1 MLLAGIRVLELGQI
15 LAAPYAAEIL
25 ADLGAEVLKIER
37 PEGGDDARG
46 WGPPFWN
53 GDAALFHQM
62 NRNKRSVALDLK
74 SPEGLARM
82 LELLGEADVFIH
94 NLRPG
99 LPDKLGIGP
108 AAMRAR
114 FPRLIYAD
122 IGAFGHLGPMNRQP
136 GYELLV
142 QAFGGPMSIT
152 GENGGTPVRCGPS
165 INDLG
170 SGMWAAIGVL
180 SALVRR
186 GRTGE
191 GCLVQ
196 TSLFETAVSWTS
208 IAASNFMASGT
219 PPRREGS
226 KHPSVVPYG
235 AFETADG
242 QLIIGAGSDKLFR
255 ILAEVLGH
263 PEWAADPRFL
273 ANSDRVTNRAEL
285 ESLVTGRLRA
295 RPREEWAALL
305 EAAGVP
311 CASIQ
316 TIPEVLR
323 HEQTAALGMVQR
335 VPESGEVRLVALP
348 LSFDG
353 VRPEARLPSPRLG
366 AATGFAE
373 PPEADRTA
381 RSTS

>member
-25 ADLGAEVLKIER
+25 ADMGAEGLKVER

-46 WGPPFWN
+46 WGPPFW
-53 GDAALFHQM
+53 GSDAALFHQM
-62 NRNKRSVALDLK
+62 NRNKRSIAIDLK
-74 SPEGLARM
+74 SADGLARM
-82 LELLGEADVFIH
+82 LELMGEADVFIH

-108 AAMRAR
+108 QAMRKR
-114 FPRLIYAD
+114 FPRLVYTD
-122 IGAFGHLGPMNRQP
+122 IGAFGHLGPMSKRP

-152 GENGGTPVRCGPS
+152 GEADGTPVRCGPS

-170 SGMWAAIGVL
+170 SGMWAAIGIL
-180 SALVRR
+180 GALVQRA
-186 GRTGE
+186 RTGD

-208 IAASNFMASGT
+208 IAASTYMASGT

-235 AFETADG
+235 AFQTADG
-242 QLIIGAGSDKLFR
+242 TLIVGAGSDRLFQK
-255 ILAEVLGH
+255 LAEVLGH
-263 PEWAADPRFL
+263 PEWARDPRF
-273 ANSDRVTNRAEL
+273 ATNRDRVGNRDAIEALLTTMLRSRPRAEWTEIL
-285 ESLVTGRLRA
+285 EN
-295 RPREEWAALL
+295 
-305 EAAGVP
+305 AGVP
-311 CASIQ
+311 CASLQ
-316 TIPEVLR
+316 TIPEVLV
-323 HEQTAALGMVQR
+323 HEQTEALGMVQE
-335 VPESGEVRLVALP
+335 VPDTPDVQLVALP

-353 VRPEARLPSPRLG
+353 VRPAARVPSPKLG
-366 AATGFAE
+366 AAAGFG
-373 PPEADRTA
+373 RG
-381 RSTS
+381 SG

>member
-25 ADLGAEVLKIER
+25 ADLGADVLKVER

-46 WGPPFWN
+46 WGPPFWH

-74 SPEGLARM
+74 SPEALLRM
-82 LELLGEADVFIH
+82 LELMGEADVFVH

-142 QAFGGPMSIT
+142 QAFGGPMSLT
-152 GENGGTPVRCGPS
+152 GEAGGAPVRCGPS

-180 SALVRR
+180 AALVRR
-186 GRTGE
+186 AQTGE

-196 TSLFETAVSWTS
+196 TSLFETAVNWTS
-208 IAASNFMASGT
+208 IAASNFLASGI

-235 AFETADG
+235 AFQTADG
-242 QLIIGAGSDKLFR
+242 ELIIGAGSDRLFAK
-255 ILAEVLGH
+255 LAEVLGH
-263 PEWAADPRFL
+263 PEWASDPRFL
-273 ANSDRVTNRAEL
+273 SNSDRVKHRDVLEAFMATALGIRPRAE
-285 ESLVTGRLRA
+285 
-295 RPREEWAALL
+295 WANRL

-316 TIPEVLR
+316 TVPEVLS
-323 HEQTAALGMVQR
+323 HEQTLAMGMLQD
-335 VPESGEVRLVALP
+335 VPGTPDVRLVGIP
-348 LSFDG
+348 LSVDG
-353 VRPEARLPSPRLG
+353 QRPGPRLASPKLG
-366 AATGFAE
+366 AADGF
-373 PPEADRTA
+373 PS
-381 RSTS
+381 RSKV

>member
-25 ADLGAEVLKIER
+25 GDMGAEVLKIER

-82 LELLGEADVFIH
+82 LELMGEADVFVH

-99 LPDKLGIGP
+99 LPEKLGIGP
-108 AAMRAR
+108 EAMRER

-122 IGAFGHLGPMNRQP
+122 IGAFGHVGPMNRQP

-152 GENGGTPVRCGPS
+152 GEADGAPVRCGPS

-170 SGMWAAIGVL
+170 AGMWTAIGVL
-180 SALVRR
+180 GALVRR
-186 GRTGE
+186 ARTGE

-196 TSLFETAVSWTS
+196 TSLFETAITWTS
-208 IAASNFMASGT
+208 IAASNFLASGT

-226 KHPSVVPYG
+226 KHASVVPYG
-235 AFETADG
+235 AFQTADG
-242 QLIIGAGSDKLFR
+242 PLIIGAGSDRLFR
-255 ILAEVLGH
+255 KLAEVLGH
-263 PEWAADPRFL
+263 PEWSSDLRFL
-273 ANSDRVTNRAEL
+273 ANSDRVTNRDAL
-285 ESLVTGRLRA
+285 EALLTDELRA
-295 RPREEWAALL
+295 RPRAEWAGRL
-305 EAAGVP
+305 EMAGVP
-311 CASIQ
+311 CAAIQ
-316 TIPEVLR
+316 TIPEVLS
-323 HEQTAALGMVQR
+323 HEQTTALGMVQE
-335 VPESGEVRLVALP
+335 VPGTPEVRLVAMP

-353 VRPEARLPSPRLG
+353 ARPQARLPSPQLG
-366 AATGFAE
+366 SAVGFAASAAE
-373 PPEADRTA
+373 LA
-381 RSTS
+381 

>member
-25 ADLGAEVLKIER
+25 ADMGAEVLKVER

-46 WGPPFWN
+46 WGPPFWGN
-53 GDAALFHQM
+53 DAALFHQM
-62 NRNKRSVALDLK
+62 NRNKRSIAIDVK
-74 SPEGLARM
+74 SAEGLTRM
-82 LELLGEADVFIH
+82 LELMSEADVFIH

-108 AAMRAR
+108 KAMRER

-122 IGAFGHLGPMNRQP
+122 IGAFGHLGPMKTRP

-152 GENGGTPVRCGPS
+152 GEADGTPVRCGPS

-170 SGMWAAIGVL
+170 SGMWAAIGIL
-180 SALVRR
+180 GALVQRA
-186 GRTGE
+186 RTGD

-208 IAASNFMASGT
+208 IAASTFMASGT

-235 AFETADG
+235 AFQTADG
-242 QLIIGAGSDKLFR
+242 TLIIGAGSDRLFQKLS
-255 ILAEVLGH
+255 EVMGH
-263 PEWAADPRFL
+263 SEWALDPRF
-273 ANSDRVTNRAEL
+273 ATNRDRVLNRDAIEALLNTVLRSRSRAEWTEML
-285 ESLVTGRLRA
+285 EN
-295 RPREEWAALL
+295 
-305 EAAGVP
+305 AGVP
-311 CASIQ
+311 CASLQ
-316 TIPEVLR
+316 TIPEVLV
-323 HEQTAALGMVQR
+323 HEQTEALGMVHD
-335 VPESGEVRLVALP
+335 VPETRDVRLVALP

-353 VRPEARLPSPRLG
+353 VRPAARIPSPNLG
-366 AATGFAE
+366 AATGFS
-373 PPEADRTA
+373 RG
-381 RSTS
+381 SG

>member
-82 LELLGEADVFIH
+82 LELLGETDVFVH

-99 LPDKLGIGP
+99 LPEKLGIGP
-108 AAMRAR
+108 QAMRER

-122 IGAFGHLGPMNRQP
+122 IGAFGHLGPMKRQP

-152 GENGGTPVRCGPS
+152 GEADGTPVRCGPS

-180 SALVRR
+180 GALVRR
-186 GRTGE
+186 ARTGE

-196 TSLFETAVSWTS
+196 TSLFETAIAWTS
-208 IAASNFMASGT
+208 IATSNFLASGT

-226 KHPSVVPYG
+226 KHASVVPYG
-235 AFETADG
+235 AFPTADG
-242 QLIIGAGSDKLFR
+242 PLIIGAGSDRLFR
-255 ILAEVLGH
+255 KLAEVLGH
-263 PEWAADPRFL
+263 PEWALDPRFL
-273 ANSDRVTNRAEL
+273 ANSDRVTNREAIEALVSAE
-285 ESLVTGRLRA
+285 LRA
-295 RPREEWAALL
+295 RPRAEWAELL

-316 TIPEVLR
+316 SIPEVLS
-323 HEQTAALGMVQR
+323 HEQTTALGMVQE
-335 VPESGEVRLVALP
+335 VPDTPEVRLVAMP

-353 VRPEARLPSPRLG
+353 VRPVARLASPQLG
-366 AATGFAE
+366 GAEGFVSATAG
-373 PPEADRTA
+373 PGQ
-381 RSTS
+381 

>member
-1 MLLAGIRVLELGQI
+1 MLLSGIRVLELGQI
-15 LAAPYAAEIL
+15 LAAPFAAEIL
-25 ADLGAEVLKIER
+25 ADLGAEVLKVER

-46 WGPPFWN
+46 WGPPFWH

-74 SPEGLARM
+74 SPEGLERM
-82 LELLGEADVFIH
+82 LALLAEADVFIH

-99 LPDKLGIGP
+99 LPDRLGIGP
-108 AAMRAR
+108 QAMRER
-114 FPRLIYAD
+114 FPKLIYAD
-122 IGAFGHLGPMNRQP
+122 IGAFGHAGPMNRQP

-152 GENGGTPVRCGPS
+152 GEADGTPVRCGPS

-180 SALVRR
+180 GALVRR
-186 GRTGE
+186 GRSGE

-196 TSLFETAVSWTS
+196 TSLFETAVCWTG
-208 IAASNFMASGT
+208 IAASNYLASGT

-235 AFETADG
+235 AFQASDG
-242 QLIIGAGSDKLFR
+242 PLIIGAGSDRLFR
-255 ILAEVLGH
+255 KLCEVLGH
-263 PEWAADPRFL
+263 PDWADEPKFL
-273 ANSDRVTNRAEL
+273 KNSDRVTNRAEI
-285 ESLVTGRLRA
+285 EARVTHVLSTRSRQ
-295 RPREEWAALL
+295 EWASLL
-305 EAAGVP
+305 EEAGVP

-316 TIPEVLR
+316 TIPEVLV
-323 HEQTAALGMVQR
+323 HEQTEALGMVED
-335 VPESGEVRLVALP
+335 VPDTPGVRLVAMP

-353 VRPEARLPSPRLG
+353 KRPRARLSSPKLG
-366 AATGFAE
+366 AAGSFSLG
-373 PPEADRTA
+373 PETK
-381 RSTS
+381 

>member
-25 ADLGAEVLKIER
+25 ADLGAEVLKVER

-46 WGPPFWN
+46 WGPPFWD

-82 LELLGEADVFIH
+82 LELMGEADVFVH

-99 LPDKLGIGP
+99 LPEKLGIGP
-108 AAMRAR
+108 QAMRER
-114 FPRLIYAD
+114 FPRLVYAD
-122 IGAFGHLGPMNRQP
+122 IGAFGHLGPMKARP

-152 GENGGTPVRCGPS
+152 GEANGTPVRCGPS

-180 SALVRR
+180 GALVRR
-186 GRTGE
+186 ARTGE

-208 IAASNFMASGT
+208 IAASNFLASGE

-235 AFETADG
+235 AFQTADG
-242 QLIIGAGSDKLFR
+242 PFIIGAGSDRLFR
-255 ILAEVLGH
+255 RLSEVLGH
-263 PEWAADPRFL
+263 AEWASDPRFL
-273 ANSDRVTNRAEL
+273 ANSDRVRNRKAIEALVNAELLTRPRAEWAEVL
-285 ESLVTGRLRA
+285 ES
-295 RPREEWAALL
+295 
-305 EAAGVP
+305 AGVP

-316 TIPEVLR
+316 TIPEVLS
-323 HEQTAALGMVQR
+323 HEQTAALGMVLE
-335 VPESGEVRLVALP
+335 VPETPDVRLVAMP

-353 VRPEARLPSPRLG
+353 IRPRARLRSPQLG
-366 AATGFAE
+366 AVLGF
-373 PPEADRTA
+373 DDN
-381 RSTS
+381 SK

>member
-1 MLLAGIRVLELGQI
+1 MLLAGIKVLELGQI

-25 ADLGAEVLKIER
+25 ADMGADVLKVER
-37 PEGGDDARG
+37 PDGGDDARG

-62 NRNKRSVALDLK
+62 NRNKRSVALDMK
-74 SPEGLARM
+74 SPDGLACM
-82 LELLGEADVFIH
+82 LALMAEADVFIH

-99 LPDKLGIGP
+99 VPEKLGIG
-108 AAMRAR
+108 AQAMRAR

-152 GENGGTPVRCGPS
+152 GESGGTPVRCGPS

-170 SGMWAAIGVL
+170 SGMWTAIGVL
-180 SALVRR
+180 GALLRR
-186 GRTGE
+186 ARTGE

-196 TSLFETAVSWTS
+196 TSLFETAVCWTS
-208 IAASNFMASGT
+208 IAASNFLASGT

-242 QLIIGAGSDKLFR
+242 PLIIGAGSDRLFR
-255 ILAEVLGH
+255 TLSDVLGH
-263 PEWAADPRFL
+263 PEWATDPRFL
-273 ANSDRVTNRAEL
+273 NNSDRVLNRGAL
-285 ESLVTGRLRA
+285 EALVTERLRT
-295 RPREEWAALL
+295 RPRAAWAEMLQ
-305 EAAGVP
+305 AAGVP

-316 TIPEVLR
+316 TIPEVLS
-323 HEQTAALGMVQR
+323 HEQTGALGMVQA
-335 VPESGEVRLVALP
+335 VTGTSGVQLIAMP

-353 VRPEARLPSPRLG
+353 ERPQARLPSPALG
-366 AATGFAE
+366 GAVGFAT
-373 PPEADRTA
+373 D
-381 RSTS
+381 

>member
-1 MLLAGIRVLELGQI
+1 MLLDGIRVLELGQI

-25 ADLGAEVLKIER
+25 ADLGAEVLKVER

-46 WGPPFWN
+46 WGPPFWH

-62 NRNKRSVALDLK
+62 NRSKRSVALDLK

-108 AAMRAR
+108 QAMRER

-122 IGAFGHLGPMNRQP
+122 IGAFGHVGPMNRQP

-152 GENGGTPVRCGPS
+152 GEADGTPVRCGPS

-180 SALVRR
+180 GALVRR

-196 TSLFETAVSWTS
+196 TSLFETAITWTS
-208 IAASNFMASGT
+208 IAASNYLASGAA
-219 PPRREGS
+219 PRREGS

-235 AFETADG
+235 AFQASDG
-242 QLIIGAGSDKLFR
+242 PLIIGAGSDRLFR
-255 ILAEVLGH
+255 KLCEVLGH
-263 PEWAADPRFL
+263 AEWADDPHFL
-273 ANSDRVTNRAEL
+273 KNSDRVTNRADIEA
-285 ESLVTGRLRA
+285 LVTQALGA
-295 RPREEWAALL
+295 RPREEWAAIL

-316 TIPEVLR
+316 SIPEVLA
-323 HEQTAALGMVQR
+323 HEQTEALGMVQE
-335 VPESGEVRLVALP
+335 VPETPGVRLVAMP

-353 VRPEARLPSPRLG
+353 DRPMPRTPSPGLG
-366 AATGFAE
+366 KASGW
-373 PPEADRTA
+373 R
-381 RSTS
+381 